1 MSSQLEPL
9 LTINEAADVLGI
21 SRSQVYLMLRRGE
34 LPYTR
39 VGERIRFVPA
49 ELREYLDQQKESQ

>member
-1 MSSQLEPL
+1 MTTQFEPL
-9 LTINEAADVLGI
+9 LTINEVADVLGI

-49 ELREYLDQQKESQ
+49 ELREYLDQQKEA